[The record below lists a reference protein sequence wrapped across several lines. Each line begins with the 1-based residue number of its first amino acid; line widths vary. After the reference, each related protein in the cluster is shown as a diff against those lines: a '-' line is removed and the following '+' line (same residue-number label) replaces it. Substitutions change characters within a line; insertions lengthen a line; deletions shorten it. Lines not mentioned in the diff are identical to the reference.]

1 MYDNEQ
7 QQKFLEI
14 EFQELFVTFRHYIQ
28 IVTNLIAAFV
38 AAYVAVI
45 GVAINT
51 QSAGLVLVS
60 IGEQGMGIL
69 EIN

>member
-28 IVTNLIAAFV
+28 IVTNLIAAFI

-45 GVAINT
+45 GVAINI
-51 QSAGLVLVS
+51 QSDGLVLVS
-60 IGEQGMGIL
+60 IGEQSVGIL